1 MKRAIVLI
9 GLIVL
14 GSCCIA
20 SAKDKRGLLTGTWE
34 CQAHGS
40 AQGDMA
46 FTLFLQQN
54 KEVVDGR
61 IASPIGGTEI
71 SSGTF
76 MKKKLEIHID
86 TPQGNY
92 TLLAKYYKGALSGN
106 WSNDT
111 DKGAWEGRKKT
122 ESSN

>member
-1 MKRAIVLI
+1 MKRAISTAGLVVL
-9 GLIVL
+9 LA
-14 GSCCIA
+14 A
-20 SAKDKRGLLTGTWE
+20 SLAMGRGKKDPLTGTWE

-46 FTLFLQQN
+46 FTLYLLQN
-54 KEVVDGR
+54 KELVDGR
-61 IASPIGGTEI
+61 ISSPIGGTEI

-76 MKKKLEIHID
+76 AKNKLEIHID

-92 TLLAKYYKGALSGN
+92 ILLAKYNKGALSGN

-111 DKGAWEGRKKT
+111 EKGAWEGKKKT
-122 ESSN
+122 DSVN

>member
-1 MKRAIVLI
+1 MKRVFILLGLVFLVLTSVTF
-9 GLIVL
+9 G
-14 GSCCIA
+14 
-20 SAKDKRGLLTGTWE
+20 KDKRGLLTGTWE

-46 FTLFLQQN
+46 FTLFLLQN
-54 KEVVDGR
+54 KQVVDGR

-76 MKKKLEIHID
+76 LKNKLEIHID

-92 TLLAKYYKGALSGN
+92 ILLAKYSKGGLSGN

-111 DKGAWEGRKKT
+111 EKGAWEGHKKA
-122 ESSN
+122 ESVN

>member
-1 MKRAIVLI
+1 MKRVILLA
-9 GLIVL
+9 GLMILVAANF
-14 GSCCIA
+14 A
-20 SAKDKRGLLTGTWE
+20 SGKDKKGLLTGTWE
-34 CQAHGS
+34 CQSHGGT
-40 AQGDMA
+40 QGDMA
-46 FTLFLQQN
+46 FTLYLQQN

-76 MKKKLEIHID
+76 AKNKLEIHID

-92 TLLAKYYKGALSGN
+92 TLLAKYNKGELSGN

-111 DKGAWEGRKKT
+111 EKGAWVGKKK
-122 ESSN
+122 SDSVN